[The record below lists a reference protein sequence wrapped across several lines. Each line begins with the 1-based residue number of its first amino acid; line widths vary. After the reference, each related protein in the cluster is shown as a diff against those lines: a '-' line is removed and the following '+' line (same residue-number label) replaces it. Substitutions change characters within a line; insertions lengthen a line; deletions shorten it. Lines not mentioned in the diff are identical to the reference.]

1 MNCTLSVLMITYKH
15 EKYIE
20 KAIAGILMQNTDFN
34 FEFIIVD
41 DCSPDSTSNI
51 VRPYLQQTPPR
62 IEMQYY
68 RHDKNR
74 GASPNFLF
82 GVGKCKGEYIAFCE
96 GDDYWTDPLKL
107 QKQVNFLEDNPEYIM
122 VYHGARMINEQG
134 ELLLEDDLKYMDYP
148 DYSSL
153 ELIQGAQALPLTV
166 CYRNVIKDFP
176 PEMFTITNQDTF
188 LSSLLG
194 NFGKGKYLA
203 DIEPAHYRVH
213 EGGMWS
219 LKNRES
225 KLVTKLDTFSKI
237 YNYYNRIG
245 KNDISNFYKKEYS
258 NAFKMLFVNNLKN
271 RKFMNLFSNLRTFK
285 RLN

>member
-1 MNCTLSVLMITYKH
+1 MNCTLSVVMITYKH

-20 KAIAGILMQNTDFN
+20 KAIAGILMQKTDFN

-41 DCSPDSTSNI
+41 DCSPDNTSDVI
-51 VRPYLQQTPPR
+51 RHYLKTIPPKINMR
-62 IEMQYY
+62 YY
-68 RHDKNR
+68 RHEKNI
-74 GASPNFLF
+74 GASPNFIF
-82 GVGKCKGEYIAFCE
+82 GVGKSTGKYIAFCE
-96 GDDYWTDPLKL
+96 GDDYWTDPFKL
-107 QKQVNFLEDNPEYIM
+107 QKQVNFLEDNPGYIM

-134 ELLLEDDLKYMDYP
+134 ELLQEDDLKYMDYP

-166 CYRNVIKDFP
+166 CYRNVINDVP
-176 PEMFTITNQDTF
+176 PEMYTITNQDTF

-194 NFGKGKYLA
+194 NFGKGKYLGE
-203 DIEPAHYRVH
+203 IEPAHYRIH

-219 LKNRES
+219 LKKRES

-237 YNYYNRIG
+237 YNYYKRVG
-245 KNDISNFYKKEYS
+245 KKDFSSFYKKEYS
-258 NAFKMLFVNNLKN
+258 NAFKMLCVNNLRSGKL
-271 RKFMNLFSNLRTFK
+271 MNLFAILRTYK